1 MSKYALVNNAV
12 ITGIIDSEDF
22 DYTAYSKVN
31 HLVIDITDQTPV
43 PQIGWVLDGNKLI
56 LPTGISD
63 REKMEIDL
71 NRRKREFG
79 TNISNTCIDKIGARN
94 KILNKSGSQVTALLT
109 ALLGV
114 KALLETGALGTAR
127 YSCSQLKLVY
137 TEYEDIFD
145 YVINE
150 VNAFEAT
157 TAL

>member
-1 MSKYALVNNAV
+1 MKKYALVNNAAV
-12 ITGIIDSEDF
+12 TNIIESVEF
-22 DYTAYSKVN
+22 DYDLYIKAN
-31 HLVIDITDQTPV
+31 HMVIDITDQSPA
-43 PQIGWVLDGNKLI
+43 PQIGWVLDGNELE

-79 TNISNTCIDKIGARN
+79 IVISNNCIDKIGARN
-94 KILNKSGSQVTALLT
+94 KILNKNGSQVTALLT
-109 ALLGV
+109 SLLGV

-127 YSCSQLKLVY
+127 YSCVQLKLVY
-137 TEYEDIFD
+137 TEYNDIFD